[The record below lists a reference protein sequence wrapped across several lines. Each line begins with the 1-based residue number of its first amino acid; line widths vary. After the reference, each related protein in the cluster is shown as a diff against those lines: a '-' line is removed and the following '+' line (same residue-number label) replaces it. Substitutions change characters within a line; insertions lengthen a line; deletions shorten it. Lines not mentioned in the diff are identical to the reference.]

1 MDGRTLALGTIS
13 ALALAGVVGQRAG
26 GSRAFPNLRGRLVA
40 ILADFEEDDLAMDT
54 GRLAD
59 LIARFAEVGVTLL
72 ASGSQRI
79 VFDLH
84 DGTVAKVDYSVGA
97 IANRLEARNW
107 REWRAVRPLLCP
119 VLWTSPDD
127 RLLLMPLAESI
138 TEPAAGTPP
147 VKRRV
152 KKMEAAIRTFG
163 PGGFVHIFDADF
175 ELNWG
180 WYNAGPVLLDYAQ
193 DPE

>member
-1 MDGRTLALGTIS
+1 MDGRALALGAAT
-13 ALALAGVVGQRAG
+13 ALALAGAVGRRTD
-26 GSRAFPNLRGRLVA
+26 GSRAFPDLRQRLVA

-54 GRLAD
+54 ERLAD
-59 LIARFAEVGVTLL
+59 LIARLAEVGVTLL

-84 DGTVAKVDYSVGA
+84 DGTVGKVDYSVEA

-107 REWRAVRPLLCP
+107 KEWRVVRPLLCP
-119 VLWTSPDD
+119 VLWTSPDG
-127 RLLLMPLAESI
+127 RLLLMPFAESI
-138 TEPAAGTPP
+138 TEPAVGTPP

-152 KKMEAAIRTFG
+152 KKMETAIRTFG
-163 PGGFVHIFDADF
+163 PGGFVHLFDADF

-180 WYNAGPVLLDYAQ
+180 WYNGGPVLLDYAQ
-193 DPE
+193 EPE